1 MNPIQLLFIR
11 AVLGLV
17 FAVILTRMF
26 RGHSEPLYVGGLTVI
41 LVGLA
46 YGLEHLRKRKK
57 P

>member
-1 MNPIQLLFIR
+1 VHPIQRLFIR

-41 LVGLA
+41 LVALA
-46 YGLEHLRKRKK
+46 YGMEYLRKRKQ